1 MPSGKTIRSGESAGI
16 STALKPTN
24 MATLMAAFGDAKSPT
39 LNSGTRCMSG
49 PVFAIRV
56 PPRLQEVIPPTI
68 KDVKSSGQHAKNRR
82 RKVGMRVRMTGA
94 GREYVWGR
102 IGTMTSVYRLSAS
115 LESCS
120 GVVQRSRA
128 ATPTDTFVC
137 FIEGADAERGPN
149 GVGLETRYPA
159 GL

>member
-1 MPSGKTIRSGESAGI
+1 
-16 STALKPTN
+16 
-24 MATLMAAFGDAKSPT
+24 
-39 LNSGTRCMSG
+39 MSG

-56 PPRLQEVIPPTI
+56 PPRLQEVISPYY

-94 GREYVWGR
+94 GREYVWSR

-115 LESCS
+115 LESRS

-128 ATPTDTFVC
+128 ATPPDTFVR
-137 FIEGADAERGPN
+137 FIQCADA
-149 GVGLETRYPA
+149 VLYD
-159 GL
+159 

>member
-16 STALKPTN
+16 SSALKTTD

-49 PVFAIRV
+49 PVFAIPV

-102 IGTMTSVYRLSAS
+102 IGTMTSVYRFGIL
-115 LESCS
+115 

-128 ATPTDTFVC
+128 ATPTDAFVC
-137 FIEGADAERGPN
+137 FIEGADAVLYDFE
-149 GVGLETRYPA
+149 LEMVSPP
-159 GL
+159 

>member
-1 MPSGKTIRSGESAGI
+1 
-16 STALKPTN
+16 
-24 MATLMAAFGDAKSPT
+24 
-39 LNSGTRCMSG
+39 MSG

-56 PPRLQEVIPPTI
+56 PPRLQEVISPTI

-120 GVVQRSRA
+120 DSNRYVRLFHRRRRCSLVRLLIRDGFSAGVK
-128 ATPTDTFVC
+128 
-137 FIEGADAERGPN
+137 
-149 GVGLETRYPA
+149 
-159 GL
+159 

>member
-1 MPSGKTIRSGESAGI
+1 
-16 STALKPTN
+16 
-24 MATLMAAFGDAKSPT
+24 
-39 LNSGTRCMSG
+39 MSG

-68 KDVKSSGQHAKNRR
+68 KDVKSSDQHAKNRR

-120 GVVQRSRA
+120 GVVQRLQPIRSSVSSKA
-128 ATPTDTFVC
+128 QMPSCTTL
-137 FIEGADAERGPN
+137 N
-149 GVGLETRYPA
+149 
-159 GL
+159 